1 MPVVRR
7 LTVDANDR
15 AIAKSVLALGHDLGL
30 TTVAEGV
37 ESRDGWELLSSLGC
51 DLAQGFLV
59 CPPLTASQFDQWLS
73 QHDAPEISV
82 ASAGA

>member
-1 MPVVRR
+1 
-7 LTVDANDR
+7 
-15 AIAKSVLALGHDLGL
+15 VLALGRDLGL

-59 CPPLTASQFDQWLS
+59 CPPLTATQFDQWLS
-73 QHDAPEISV
+73 QHETREMPV
-82 ASAGA
+82 ASTGA